1 MGDLGNKLSGFL
13 WGLIKLR
20 KGEDKLHR
28 IAVVEVLWPL
38 NGGEVDPCD
47 TLIQVQRRVYKSAAG
62 GLWVTNIQSI
72 MGMAYLIPYRDGQWL
87 VNNHID
93 LKISNDIYTGL
104 GNVV

>member
-1 MGDLGNKLSGFL
+1 MTLAIKLRSFL
-13 WGLIKLR
+13 RDLIKLH

-72 MGMAYLIPYRDGQWL
+72 MGMAYLIPYGDGQEL

-93 LKISNDIYTGL
+93 LKTWNDIYMGL
-104 GNVV
+104 ENAV